1 MTIEIPFDAAIYKAQ
16 NKLLFDSTLVKIRR
30 NIRKLL
36 IFSLCNILMGGLI
49 ILGKSSTGEIFIM
62 MGLILLV
69 LLYFSNVNYKDK
81 RKKFFETI
89 DVLAAES
96 LENNQITFVEFQ
108 DEHFRIQDFKMDC
121 TLQWISF
128 SGYKKI
134 EDTLFLYTNLGM
146 AFMFS
151 ASQIGSDKFIE
162 IVSFLERKNVK
173 EKE

>member
-1 MTIEIPFDAAIYKAQ
+1 MTIEIPFDATVYKAQ
-16 NKLLFDSTLVKIRR
+16 NKLLFDSTLVKMRR
-30 NIRKLL
+30 NIRRLL
-36 IFSLCNILMGGLI
+36 ILSICNILMGGLI
-49 ILGKSSTGEIFIM
+49 ILGKSSTGGIFIM
-62 MGLILLV
+62 IGVALMV
-69 LLYFSNVNYKDK
+69 LLYIANVHYKDK
-81 RKKFFETI
+81 RKKFFEAI

-121 TLQWISF
+121 TLQWVSF

-151 ASQIGSDKFIE
+151 ASQTGSDKFIK
-162 IVSFLERKNVK
+162 IVSLLEDKNIK
-173 EKE
+173 KTE